1 MGGRLAKWLY
11 HKMEHM
17 KNKPDK
23 ILYNSTVR
31 EDLQTL
37 EPVGNT
43 QQRQKEKPLSAGRKQ
58 RGLH

>member
-17 KNKPDK
+17 KNKPYK

-43 QQRQKEKPLSAGRKQ
+43 QQR
-58 RGLH
+58 